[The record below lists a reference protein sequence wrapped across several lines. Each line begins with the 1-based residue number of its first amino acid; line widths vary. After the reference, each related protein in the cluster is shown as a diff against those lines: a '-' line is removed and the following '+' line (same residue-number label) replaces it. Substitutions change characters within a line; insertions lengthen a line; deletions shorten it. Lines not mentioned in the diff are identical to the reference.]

1 MRTRYNASES
11 LLLGATSYTTAYNY
25 GLAPL
30 PFRTFT
36 PYSRN
41 VVYAGNDKQNS
52 RRPQLNLQHVP
63 FEGLGNIEILGRSQK
78 GIGYQTHISTRTT
91 PCQISKASI
100 GWSLWA
106 VHEYISGNLGF
117 RDCSGV
123 FVAPYGVLEHTPCP
137 FQWCQFA
144 QIVPMPPDLPD
155 PVKRFFQMY
164 HKLPDI
170 LYW

>member
-63 FEGLGNIEILGRSQK
+63 FEGLENIEILGRSQK
-78 GIGYQTHISTRTT
+78 GIGYQTHISTRTPLARSQKLRLADRYGRSMNT
-91 PCQISKASI
+91 YQGTWVFVIVLA
-100 GWSLWA
+100 SLWRLCGALWRLRTYA
-106 VHEYISGNLGF
+106 VPFPVVPI
-117 RDCSGV
+117 CSNSPD
-123 FVAPYGVLEHTPCP
+123 ATRSARSREEVLSDVSQTS
-137 FQWCQFA
+137 
-144 QIVPMPPDLPD
+144 
-155 PVKRFFQMY
+155 
-164 HKLPDI
+164 
-170 LYW
+170 